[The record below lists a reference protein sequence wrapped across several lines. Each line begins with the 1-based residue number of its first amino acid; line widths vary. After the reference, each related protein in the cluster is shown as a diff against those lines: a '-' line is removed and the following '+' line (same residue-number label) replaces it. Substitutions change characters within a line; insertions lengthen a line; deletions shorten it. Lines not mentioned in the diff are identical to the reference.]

1 MGLRPA
7 LTRLGFDGIV
17 RLMRRRLAVLLITG
31 WVILSCFD
39 VVEDLEFPSGPTLS
53 QLGHDPTG
61 ASHVAGWGALANNIV
76 ESAHRIADSYIDLL
90 SSTVFS
96 SVPQPVNILRAHLK
110 LHRLYHKL
118 LI

>member
-1 MGLRPA
+1 MGLY
-7 LTRLGFDGIV
+7 

-39 VVEDLEFPSGPTLS
+39 VLEDLEFPNGPTLS
-53 QLGHDPTG
+53 QLGHDPSG

-76 ESAHRIADSYIDLL
+76 ESAHRIIHDYVDLL

-96 SVPQPVNILRAHLK
+96 PVFQPVSIFRPPFQLHK
-110 LHRLYHKL
+110 LYRKL

>member
-1 MGLRPA
+1 
-7 LTRLGFDGIV
+7 
-17 RLMRRRLAVLLITG
+17 MRRRLAVLLITG

-39 VVEDLEFPSGPTLS
+39 VLEDLEFPSGPTLS
-53 QLGHDPTG
+53 QLGHDPSG

-76 ESAHRIADSYIDLL
+76 ESAHRITHDYVDLL

-96 SVPQPVNILRAHLK
+96 SVLEPVSIFRPPFQLHK
-110 LHRLYHKL
+110 LYRKL